1 MMDAGRSIRLAE
13 LEAANGLA
21 KALLALNN
29 TYAAELS
36 WLDVD
41 RLRQLVSQ
49 AAFAKHIGLVDALLI
64 ALDQDSAYDSPNF
77 QWFRA
82 RYRRFIY
89 VDRVVVAAS
98 ARGLGLARQLYREL
112 FAEAL
117 AAHHSLVLCE
127 VNADPPN
134 PASDAFHAS
143 LGFRPVG
150 SARLDGDMKKTVTYL
165 ARPLA
170 SALDKASASKRRD

>member
-1 MMDAGRSIRLAE
+1 MDRGQRIDLAE
-13 LEAANGLA
+13 LEAQDGLST
-21 KALLALNN
+21 ALLVLNN
-29 TYAAELS
+29 AYAAELS
-36 WLDVD
+36 WLDLD

-49 AAFAKHIGLVDALLI
+49 AVFAKRIGLVDALLI
-64 ALDQDSAYDSPNF
+64 ALDQDGAYDSPNF
-77 QWFRA
+77 QWFCA

-98 ARGLGLARQLYREL
+98 ARGRGLARQLYREL
-112 FAEAL
+112 FA
-117 AAHHSLVLCE
+117 AANAAKHSLVVCE

-150 SARLDGDMKKTVTYL
+150 SARLPGQMKSVTYL
-165 ARPLA
+165 ARTMT
-170 SALDKASASKRRD
+170 SSLDKG